1 MCVFQTVPN
10 VPQGVNITVE
20 SETQI
25 SLNWATPLC
34 NGGSD
39 ITAYNIYRSI
49 DNSPAYLLNNCS
61 STQLSYTDTLSEN
74 GTFTYYITALNQ
86 NGESLPSINVTWS
99 YLAIPSDPQF
109 LMGNDQTNVVNLTW
123 GASLNDSGSPIT
135 QYLIYRGTTP
145 SPRFFWPM

>member
-74 GTFTYYITALNQ
+74 GTFTYYITAAKPERRKFLLPLCRH
-86 NGESLPSINVTWS
+86 GVIWRSLPIPNFLWVMIKQMWSI
-99 YLAIPSDPQF
+99 
-109 LMGNDQTNVVNLTW
+109 
-123 GASLNDSGSPIT
+123 
-135 QYLIYRGTTP
+135 
-145 SPRFFWPM
+145 